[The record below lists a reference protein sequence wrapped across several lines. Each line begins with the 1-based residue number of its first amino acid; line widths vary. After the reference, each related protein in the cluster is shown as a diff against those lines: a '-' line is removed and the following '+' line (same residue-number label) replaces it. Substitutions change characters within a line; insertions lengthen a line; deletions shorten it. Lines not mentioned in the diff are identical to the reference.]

1 MFSDDDGK
9 TWTDPVIIARI
20 TDKSKVQRLAYP
32 RFFEPKPGEIWITT
46 TYSGFAGYLAVK
58 LFEKDFVK

>member
-1 MFSDDDGK
+1 
-9 TWTDPVIIARI
+9 VIIARI